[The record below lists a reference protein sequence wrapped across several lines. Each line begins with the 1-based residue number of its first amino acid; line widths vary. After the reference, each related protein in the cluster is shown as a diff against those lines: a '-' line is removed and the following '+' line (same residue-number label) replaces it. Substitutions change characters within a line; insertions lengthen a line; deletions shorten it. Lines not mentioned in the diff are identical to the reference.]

1 MKFSKIFGIFAILIF
16 FFSVKAYSKTGLFI
30 FGAMNFINSSGS
42 ASDYKEGE
50 NDFPIK
56 NAHRT
61 NGFGFGVS
69 FPLSKNFF
77 IGFEGHYSLG
87 GRATLEDPSDNDS
100 VEIDTYKNSSL
111 FLTLGFDVFKSRNFN
126 LFLNGGA
133 GLNLILEKETKIYTS
148 KLGYETQILL
158 PKSKNSLAGFGG
170 IGILYKMNNSIG
182 FLLNSRYLYIS
193 YEDNPENG
201 LEILAGLNISF

>member
-1 MKFSKIFGIFAILIF
+1 MKFVKIFSIFSILIF
-16 FFSVKAYSKTGLFI
+16 FFSVKASARTDLFI

-61 NGFGFGVS
+61 NRFGFGVS
-69 FPLSKNFF
+69 FPLGKNFF
-77 IGFEGHYSLG
+77 IGFESNYSWG
-87 GRATLEDPSDNDS
+87 GKATLEDPSDNDS

-111 FLTLGFDVFKSRNFN
+111 FLTLGFNIFRSKNFN
-126 LFLNGGA
+126 SFLNGGA

-148 KLGYETQILL
+148 KLGYETQILP
-158 PKSKNSLAGFGG
+158 PKSKSNLTGFGG
-170 IGILYKMNNSIG
+170 IGILYKMNNFIG
-182 FLLNSRYLYIS
+182 VLLNARYLYIS
-193 YEDNPENG
+193 YEDNPEKG
-201 LEILAGLNISF
+201 LEILTGLNISF

>member
-1 MKFSKIFGIFAILIF
+1 MKFVKIFGIFATSIF
-16 FFSVKAYSKTGLFI
+16 FFSVNASARTDIFI
-30 FGAMNFINSSGS
+30 FGSMNFINSSGS

-56 NAHRT
+56 NAHKT
-61 NGFGFGVS
+61 SGIGFGVS
-69 FPLSKNFF
+69 FPLGKNFF
-77 IGFEGHYSLG
+77 IGFESHYGFG
-87 GRATLEDPSDNDS
+87 GKATLEDPSDNDS

-111 FLTLGFDVFKSRNFN
+111 LLTMGFDIFRSGNFN

-148 KLGYETQILL
+148 KFGYETEIL
-158 PKSKNSLAGFGG
+158 PPQRKSNLAGFGG
-170 IGILYKMNNSIG
+170 IGVLYRMNNYIG
-182 FLLNSRYLYIS
+182 ILANARYLYIS
-193 YEDNPENG
+193 YEDNSQNG

>member
-1 MKFSKIFGIFAILIF
+1 MRINKAFSIFTIFIF
-16 FFSVKAYSKTGLFI
+16 LFSVKAFGKTDIFI

-56 NAHRT
+56 NAHTT
-61 NGFGFGVS
+61 NGLGLGVC
-69 FPLSKNFF
+69 FPLKKNFF
-77 IGFEGHYSLG
+77 IGFESHYNLG
-87 GRATLEDPSDNDS
+87 GKATLKDPSDNDT

-111 FLTLGFDVFKSRNFN
+111 LLTLGFEIFKTKNLN

-133 GLNLILEKETKIYTS
+133 GLNFIFEKETKIYTS
-148 KLGYETQILL
+148 KFGYETQILP
-158 PKSKNSLAGFGG
+158 PKSKNNLTGFGG
-170 IGILYKMNNSIG
+170 IGILYRIDDSVG
-182 FLLNSRYLYIS
+182 LLLSGRYLYIS

-201 LEILAGLNISF
+201 FEILGGLNISF